1 VALAD
6 AETQTEALG
15 AFSVVVSLP
24 SYRLSPNGPRNRY
37 ERARLAKAAR
47 DEAALAC
54 AVIPA
59 HDRPLWPRGTVSV
72 SALIV
77 LPKGGRR
84 LDDDNAKALFKNVLD
99 GVQGL
104 VVANDRQ
111 LEWGAIRWERDAR
124 VTAGIARLEFME
136 AGDGDN

>member
-1 VALAD
+1 MERTIAVR
-6 AETQTEALG
+6 G
-15 AFSVVVSLP
+15 AQAREMPFSLVVSLP
-24 SYRLSPNGPRNRY
+24 SYRLSPNGTRNRY

-47 DEAALAC
+47 DEAALSC
-54 AVIPA
+54 LILPE
-59 HDRPLWPRGTVSV
+59 HSRPLWPRGTVTV

-84 LDDDNAKALFKNVLD
+84 LDDDNAKALFKATLD

-111 LEWGAIRWERDAR
+111 LVWGAITWDRDAR
-124 VTAGIARLEFME
+124 VTAGIVRLEFTE
-136 AGDGDN
+136 PRP